1 MGKKIGN
8 LTEGAV
14 KTATKAETKATKE
27 VAKATN
33 KFNKATDGG
42 RNMSGS
48 KSMVASSNLEKAK
61 GGAQAARG
69 NTVRAQMTNSATK
82 GASGEVVNKATQN
95 SFTDKVKSFFG
106 F

>member
-27 VAKATN
+27 VVKATN

-42 RNMSGS
+42 RNMT
-48 KSMVASSNLEKAK
+48 SSAVNKLEKAK
-61 GGAQAARG
+61 GGAQVARG

-82 GASGEVVNKATQN
+82 GVPGQVVNKATQN
-95 SFTDKVKSFFG
+95 SVTDKVKSFFG